1 MNHNTNEKLNIM
13 AVDDEKIYQL
23 LYDNLLKKYNNVD
36 YQILKNGKEGL
47 EYYLQNNEK
56 IDIIFT
62 DITMP
67 EMDGIEMTKKIKK
80 YENNNNNNNNS
91 KNVKI
96 YAVSSISRK
105 DFKKEEYFF
114 EFIQK
119 QYLIDKLNSIITKS

>member
-80 YENNNNNNNNS
+80 YENNNNNS